1 MNIKKLEDTSL
12 STNDILKI
20 MNNNVNIIT
29 YPDLKNYKD
38 INDLFSGSPNV
49 ILYFEEDKKG
59 QNVIG
64 HWEALKKVGNTIQF
78 FDGYGIA
85 PDHCRKWLSQ
95 NKLIDLKENSPELT
109 RLIHKAIDDGYTV
122 LWNHNR
128 YQSYEKDVS
137 TCGKWATSF
146 LLHGNL
152 NNTSFSDW
160 VQSLIRKYRANTYD
174 EAISKWCFENFGI

>member
-85 PDHCRKWLSQ
+85 PDYCRKWLSQ

-109 RLIHKAIDDGYTV
+109 RLIHKAIDEIC
-122 LWNHNR
+122 
-128 YQSYEKDVS
+128 EKNQGVAVVVKCS
-137 TCGKWATSF
+137 HTCACHRGVKHHGAVMITSKLSGDF
-146 LLHGNL
+146 M
-152 NNTSFSDW
+152 DEPEC
-160 VQSLIRKYRANTYD
+160 RKEFYD
-174 EAISKWCFENFGI
+174 FVASAERSSK